1 MSHKSAI
8 KFLATAEPSPMA
20 NRFKSTSRKRSSVSF
35 SPTSVMCF
43 VSNHENKS
51 DLFYS
56 VQEIDMIKLRRWR
69 DCHNLMEYNIK
80 DLAEMLGNVVDT
92 SAFIGLEICLSKST
106 YMEVIQKRRAIVVA
120 VLSEQHRQVS
130 LGIHDLNTLANISAA
145 QSAWAR
151 ERARTIALIHSK

>member
-1 MSHKSAI
+1 
-8 KFLATAEPSPMA
+8 
-20 NRFKSTSRKRSSVSF
+20 
-35 SPTSVMCF
+35 
-43 VSNHENKS
+43 
-51 DLFYS
+51 
-56 VQEIDMIKLRRWR
+56 MIKLRRR
-69 DCHNLMEYNIK
+69 RYCHNLMEYNIK
-80 DLAEMLGNVVDT
+80 DLVEMLGNVVDM
-92 SAFIGLEICLSKST
+92 SAFIGLENCLSQST